1 MCKGTTKSNMLQ
13 VYIFNMCSYEWHRV
27 HRPAYKVFGGVIVKN
42 CVFVKMNNFSR
53 KMTLYILFSIFLY
66 RNV

>member
-27 HRPAYKVFGGVIVKN
+27 HRLAYKVFGACN
-42 CVFVKMNNFSR
+42 CEK
-53 KMTLYILFSIFLY
+53 LYFCQ
-66 RNV
+66 NE